1 MNLEQLYTEH
11 YKSVY
16 YTCYK
21 YLQNEEDAKD
31 MAQNVFIKA
40 FDKIDTLKDTS
51 SFKSWINRIAANE
64 CINELKKTN
73 RIKLEELTAT
83 SSEGESF
90 EHIED
95 ASQKN
100 PEEVVVDDDVRD
112 ILLDIINGLPQDQ
125 RIAVHL
131 YYYQDMTVKE
141 ISQIF
146 GCSEQTTRNRLGYAR
161 KNIKKEV
168 DKLED
173 KGVQLR
179 SIALLPFLYLIFQAE
194 ESFAQ
199 VAVPAYS
206 TLTASNANASANTAV
221 ANAEMNSS
229 AEATNTATTSSGAAS
244 TTTATA
250 STAATAAS
258 SGTAATAT
266 TAAAVAGATK
276 SAVLF
281 GLSMKTVIA
290 AIVAIVAISVGV
302 VLAVKPK
309 DNSNSD
315 NNAGNESVVK
325 NDNGTNNDD
334 STSNKDA
341 SAEDDNTET
350 DKGSTAKKYLALPKK
365 KYFYYDY
372 VDADY
377 LKEVTTYEYN
387 DKHKVIKKTTTDAE
401 GNLIS
406 TCQYK
411 YDDFG
416 NCISEIA
423 TDKDGIETSHVERA
437 YNSKGILTMYAY
449 AFGDNFPENIEE
461 YDDNGNMIKREARSS
476 GSVSVYT
483 YDEKNRVL
491 SYMYYHND
499 VLDYEEHTEYNDAK
513 KESIK
518 NYKTDRGANITVK
531 SYYDDNGNA
540 ILVETYEGTGNE
552 LTIWKTNEYEYDSNN
567 RVIHAVDTRYGKVSD
582 EYFWTYN
589 DNGDITEYIW
599 KTDTYKGFLQKS
611 KETRTFDSENRL
623 LTYHKYHDEED
634 PYDSETYVYNEYG
647 DIVEYKHDVSNIHK
661 TITYEYDEKQGL
673 IRATDTTLTLPTEI
687 DVYENEY
694 ILLEE

>member
-112 ILLDIINGLPQDQ
+112 ILLHIINKLPQDQ

-206 TLTASNANASANTAV
+206 TLSATESVDATV
-221 ANAEMNSS
+221 ANAEMSSS

-290 AIVAIVAISVGV
+290 AIVSIAVVTATIAVA
-302 VLAVKPK
+302 VLPK
-309 DNSNSD
+309 GDSQDKENNSQVSSD
-315 NNAGNESVVK
+315 STPDK
-325 NDNGTNNDD
+325 DDNDNLDDTNV
-334 STSNKDA
+334 
-341 SAEDDNTET
+341 NT
-350 DKGSTAKKYLALPKK
+350 
-365 KYFYYDY
+365 
-372 VDADY
+372 DADKSWGKVIIDKKIDLSHTFLGSHNDSHLLY
-377 LKEVTTYEYN
+377 DRYGATSSDVNGDYYIIPLNDKYNYYETPNFIVESTDYSNFIEYTEPSELHYEYN
-387 DKHKVIKKTTTDAE
+387 ENLYQDLKGPVYVVKKDTASDVIANKEYLTPEANIDLGEVLINGHTLKLPCKASYLAQI
-401 GNLIS
+401 NLGEINLGESLSITNGTMIEKYPGADTYSNSGEIEYFNINDSKIMLDPKEILVIS
-406 TCQYK
+406 CTYTYPQ
-411 YDDFG
+411 
-416 NCISEIA
+416 IRE
-423 TDKDGIETSHVERA
+423 
-437 YNSKGILTMYAY
+437 
-449 AFGDNFPENIEE
+449 
-461 YDDNGNMIKREARSS
+461 DNGHQTGLIK
-476 GSVSVYT
+476 VSYI
-483 YDEKNRVL
+483 L
-491 SYMYYHND
+491 
-499 VLDYEEHTEYNDAK
+499 YNDADTPTSLGDCMIYGVNTFLHFNLCLDTANVWPQVCFPGYVSYAASREYVMK
-513 KESIK
+513 QYGIPVAVTGDWPEGITMFEGDNYCCILGTRLVDVPTIQHCNTTYFMMKDELKEF
-518 NYKTDRGANITVK
+518 VK
-531 SYYDDNGNA
+531 EN
-540 ILVETYEGTGNE
+540 
-552 LTIWKTNEYEYDSNN
+552 
-567 RVIHAVDTRYGKVSD
+567 
-582 EYFWTYN
+582 
-589 DNGDITEYIW
+589 
-599 KTDTYKGFLQKS
+599 
-611 KETRTFDSENRL
+611 FD
-623 LTYHKYHDEED
+623 
-634 PYDSETYVYNEYG
+634 
-647 DIVEYKHDVSNIHK
+647 
-661 TITYEYDEKQGL
+661 
-673 IRATDTTLTLPTEI
+673 
-687 DVYENEY
+687 
-694 ILLEE
+694 